1 MTGTGAGT
9 VPGDEAVCENQ
20 FEIGCGNETTAHRD
34 KLTQMMRAKN
44 SKRIY
49 SVITVAC
56 RIACRIADR
65 IPRSQSTIGPS
76 VTLSK
81 SR

>member
-20 FEIGCGNETTAHRD
+20 FEIGCGNETTAHKD
-34 KLTQMMRAKN
+34 KLTQMMNAKN

-49 SVITVAC
+49 SVIT
-56 RIACRIADR
+56 
-65 IPRSQSTIGPS
+65 
-76 VTLSK
+76 
-81 SR
+81 